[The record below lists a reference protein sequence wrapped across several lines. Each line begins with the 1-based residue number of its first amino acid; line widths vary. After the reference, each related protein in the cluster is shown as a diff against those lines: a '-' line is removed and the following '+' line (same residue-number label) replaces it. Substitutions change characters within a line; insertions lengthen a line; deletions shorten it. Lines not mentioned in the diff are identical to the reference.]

1 MMMTIELPH
10 TYRHRDCSC
19 ARSTSRCE
27 GTPAHT
33 SVSWVVMSMPYIDRY
48 LGTFVR
54 GLLVLNRAGGSVM
67 GQAVQG
73 LKGCPRDD
81 SNQVPVEVCLTSS
94 PLTSTSGSDGMV
106 YAGGSNAWG
115 TRWTLTHLL
124 SESHF
129 GRCREQTNHRHP
141 PRVQG

>member
-1 MMMTIELPH
+1 MMMMTIELTH
-10 TYRHRDCSC
+10 MYCHRGCSC
-19 ARSTSRCE
+19 AGSTSRCE

-33 SVSWVVMSMPYIDRY
+33 SVSWVVMSMPYINRY

-54 GLLVLNRAGGSVM
+54 GLLVLYRAGWSVM

-73 LKGCPRDD
+73 LQGCHRED
-81 SNQVPVEVCLTSS
+81 SNQVPVGVCLTSS

-106 YAGGSNAWG
+106 YAGGLKEWE
-115 TRWTLTHLL
+115 TRLTPTHLV

-141 PRVQG
+141 PR